1 MGELGGGVWP
11 RSDPLRNRLGRVVA
25 KPWWGLGEMSILA
38 GRDWVE
44 SERRQIMGSRGV
56 GIGGSVRGVGSLKRG
71 LPLALLILPA
81 LLQVT
86 SALPEVIKLGRLAV
100 LVLHPSTFYNHLCW
114 YVSKKTFSQIWEAGG
129 YSGQW
134 YQQTFPW
141 SNPCQPCASEIKE

>member
-25 KPWWGLGEMSILA
+25 KPWWGLEEMSILA

-56 GIGGSVRGVGSLKRG
+56 GIGGSVRGVGSLIRG
-71 LPLALLILPA
+71 LPFALLILAA

-100 LVLHPSTFYNHLCW
+100 LLLHPSTFYNHLCC
-114 YVSKKTFSQIWEAGG
+114 YVSKKNIFPNMGG